1 MLFNWRMVQS
11 VSETPGRSRLTHL
24 HEQGWSLSELMRV
37 SGHKSLAALQEYL
50 GVDQSAVDEKLAAL
64 DAGFEVA

>member
-1 MLFNWRMVQS
+1 
-11 VSETPGRSRLTHL
+11 
-24 HEQGWSLSELMRV
+24 MRV

-50 GVDQSAVDEKLAAL
+50 GVDQNTVDEKLVAL